1 MFVAKHNPMKKILV
15 ANRGEIAIRVM
26 RSARE
31 MGISTVA
38 IFSDADRQALHVQYA
53 DEAIYLGESPA
64 AESYLSV
71 PKVIEACKLTQ
82 ADAVHPGYGFLSEN
96 PAFAEALEQEGI
108 KLIGPT
114 ARAMKLMGNKLSAKE
129 LALEHQIPLIKGTTT
144 PISDL
149 NEATQQAEEIGFPIL
164 IKAAA
169 GGGGKGMRIVHNQE
183 NFPSEL
189 KLAISEATSAFGDG
203 AVFLERYISSPKH
216 VEIQVLADEH
226 GNSIYLFERECSI
239 QRRHQKVIEEAPCI
253 VLPPEVRE
261 KMGQC
266 ALKLVEACQ
275 YTGVGTVEFIVD
287 QQLNF
292 YFLEMNTRLQVEHPI
307 TEMITGVDLV
317 KEQIKVAQ
325 GKTLS
330 LSQQEL
336 HIRGHAIELRI
347 YAEDPENNFLPDTG
361 TLLSYKLPSGPG
373 VRVDNAYDAG
383 MEVSVYY
390 DPMIAKLSVWGNDRN
405 EAIQRMKRAIREYKI
420 TGIKNTLN
428 FGTFVL
434 NHPAF
439 KDGTY
444 NTNFVSEHYDSE
456 TGEVNDQDARI
467 AALIAN
473 HIFRKEY
480 RQMESATNPETQ
492 NNPSNW
498 KRNRTI

>member
-239 QRRHQKVIEEAPCI
+239 QRRHQKVIE
-253 VLPPEVRE
+253 
-261 KMGQC
+261 
-266 ALKLVEACQ
+266 
-275 YTGVGTVEFIVD
+275 
-287 QQLNF
+287 
-292 YFLEMNTRLQVEHPI
+292 
-307 TEMITGVDLV
+307 
-317 KEQIKVAQ
+317 
-325 GKTLS
+325 
-330 LSQQEL
+330 
-336 HIRGHAIELRI
+336 
-347 YAEDPENNFLPDTG
+347 
-361 TLLSYKLPSGPG
+361 
-373 VRVDNAYDAG
+373 
-383 MEVSVYY
+383 
-390 DPMIAKLSVWGNDRN
+390 
-405 EAIQRMKRAIREYKI
+405 
-420 TGIKNTLN
+420 
-428 FGTFVL
+428 
-434 NHPAF
+434 
-439 KDGTY
+439 
-444 NTNFVSEHYDSE
+444 
-456 TGEVNDQDARI
+456 
-467 AALIAN
+467 
-473 HIFRKEY
+473 
-480 RQMESATNPETQ
+480 
-492 NNPSNW
+492 
-498 KRNRTI
+498 